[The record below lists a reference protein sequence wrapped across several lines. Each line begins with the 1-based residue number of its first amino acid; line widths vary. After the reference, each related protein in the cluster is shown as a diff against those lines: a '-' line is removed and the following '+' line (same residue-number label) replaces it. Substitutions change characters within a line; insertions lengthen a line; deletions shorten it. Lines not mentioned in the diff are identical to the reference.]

1 MKYGEKTMLKKMI
14 VTFVFATG
22 IFSLTCDRIFTVQP
36 VEKQEPR
43 ELTALEKSLTQ
54 TTNTF
59 GCNLFRAM
67 VQDQP
72 DSNIFISPLSVSIAL
87 GMTAN
92 GAAGTTL
99 EDMRQVLALGSLT
112 ENEVNS
118 AYQSIMEFLIGLDPQ
133 VHLDIANAIYYRLG
147 YPVLQDFIDINQT
160 YFDAEVSELDF
171 SLPTAI
177 DVINGWVED
186 NTNGLIDEIIQEID
200 PLTVMF
206 LLNAIYFKADWTY
219 RFEESETV
227 DAQFNTPAGQVPC
240 HMMSQEGTFS
250 YFENADFQTVDL
262 PYGNGRFSMTLF
274 LPKQPQTVDE
284 IIADFTPEN
293 WALWT
298 EQLDSMTVTVQLPR
312 LLIEYERKLNDVLKA
327 MGMEIAFSGG
337 ADFTRINPGGDL
349 YISMVKHKSF
359 LEVDETGTEAAAVT
373 IVEIRE
379 LASNTI
385 MRMDR
390 PFLFVIRET
399 ESNTILFMGKIINP
413 ES

>member
-1 MKYGEKTMLKKMI
+1 MLKKLI
-14 VTFVFATG
+14 IIL
-22 IFSLTCDRIFTVQP
+22 IFISSALSLTCDKISSVQP
-36 VEKQEPR
+36 NDESKSR

-72 DSNIFISPLSVSIAL
+72 DSNIFISPLSVSMAL
-87 GMTAN
+87 GMTTN

-99 EDMRQVLALGSLT
+99 EDMRQVLALGNLT
-112 ENEVNS
+112 EDESNS

-133 VHLDIANAIYYRLG
+133 VHLDIANAIFYRPG
-147 YPVLQDFIDINQT
+147 YPVLQKFINVNQT

-186 NTNGLIDEIIQEID
+186 NTNGLINEIIQEID

-219 RFEESETV
+219 QFEESETE
-227 DAQFNTPAGQVPC
+227 DAQFTTPTGQAPC
-240 HMMSQEGTFS
+240 KMMHQEGDFI
-250 YFENADFQTVDL
+250 YFENEDFQAVDL
-262 PYGNGRFSMTLF
+262 PYGNNRLSMTIF
-274 LPKQPQTVDE
+274 LPKVTKSVDE
-284 IIADFTPEN
+284 IITNLTPQN
-293 WALWT
+293 LAIWT
-298 EQLDSMTVTVQLPR
+298 EQLDSTSVTVELPR
-312 LLIEYERKLNDVLKA
+312 LLIEYERKLNDVLIA
-327 MGMEIAFSGG
+327 MGMGIAFSGG
-337 ADFTRINPGGDL
+337 ADFTRIDSNGG
-349 YISMVKHKSF
+349 IFITMVKHVTF

-373 IVEIRE
+373 IVEMGWGIGN
-379 LASNTI
+379 NTI
-385 MRMDR
+385 KTMRMDR

-399 ESNTILFMGKIINP
+399 ESNTILFMGKIVNP